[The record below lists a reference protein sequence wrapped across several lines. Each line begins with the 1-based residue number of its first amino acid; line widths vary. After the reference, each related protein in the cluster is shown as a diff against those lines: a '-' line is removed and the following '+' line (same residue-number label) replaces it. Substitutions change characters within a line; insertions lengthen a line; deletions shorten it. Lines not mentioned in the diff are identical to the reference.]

1 MPKPKK
7 KGSTYPVYYA
17 GGNVKQM
24 SMDEI
29 KKMMQGGGVK
39 LSKRTFAYGGKT
51 MKYKEGGKPDYIDI
65 DGDGNTDESMKSAA
79 NEAKTPKAKKGMQVK
94 LKKKKK

>member
-1 MPKPKK
+1 MPKAKK

-24 SMDEI
+24 SADEI

-51 MKYKEGGKPDYIDI
+51 QKFAQGGKPDYIDI
-65 DGDGNTDESMKSAA
+65 DGDGNKTEPMKSAA
-79 NEAKTPKAKKGMQVK
+79 KEAKTPKAKKGMF
-94 LKKKKK
+94 LKKKTKKK